1 MRMATRMVVLNS
13 KKYALDLISVRAAAA
28 YGLRRL
34 YASWT
39 GAAIRV
45 RRTPDN
51 AVADIGF
58 TANGDLD
65 TVALLAFVG
74 NGSGFVSLYDQSGN
88 GRHATQT
95 TPGSQPRIVNNGV
108 VETKNG
114 RPALV
119 LSGQQFMLSTLTV
132 AQAVAESVLTTL
144 SAVFQS
150 SQGVQ
155 GVLVSAQSLAGDNAY
170 NIHAPWEDGNTYFD
184 VLGITPRVSSPL
196 TWDALS
202 VGSFVRNGALADVY
216 KNGLAAISSNNN
228 PTSGT
233 RGNQPF
239 TLFAYRAE
247 NPVYLMVGSVSE
259 MIFFPSSL
267 STTDRQILERGQG
280 FYYNIAVN

>member
-1 MRMATRMVVLNS
+1 MKPSITMVVLNS
-13 KKYALDLISVRAAAA
+13 KKYALDLISAVIAAA
-28 YGLRRL
+28 YSLRRL
-34 YASWT
+34 YASYT

-45 RRTPDN
+45 RRSSDN
-51 AVADIGF
+51 AERDIGF
-58 TANGDLD
+58 VGEYLD
-65 TVALLAFVG
+65 VLALLVFVG
-74 NGSGFVSLYDQSGN
+74 NGSGFVTTWYDQSGN

-119 LSGQQFMLSTLTV
+119 VSGQQFMLSTLTV
-132 AQAVAESVLTTL
+132 AQSVAESVLTTL

-155 GVLVSAQSLAGDNAY
+155 GVLVSAQFLAGDNAY

-184 VLGITPRVSSPL
+184 VLGITPRVSGSL

-233 RGNQPF
+233 RENQPF
-239 TLFAYRAE
+239 TLFAYRAQ

-267 STTDRQILERGQG
+267 STTDRQILERAQG